1 MKKIL
6 TVAILLFASVL
17 TYACTDKAQAQQK
30 EPEKKEAKSGEVI
43 VMNKDMFIKDVFDYG
58 KSQDWKYKGKVIN
71 LPSLTCMPTGVVPVV

>member
-6 TVAILLFASVL
+6 TVSILLFASVL

-43 VMNKDMFIKDVFDYG
+43 VNPRIG
-58 KSQDWKYKGKVIN
+58 NIKVIN

>member
-30 EPEKKEAKSGEVI
+30 RTGKKRKLRAGGHRNEQGYVH
-43 VMNKDMFIKDVFDYG
+43 
-58 KSQDWKYKGKVIN
+58 
-71 LPSLTCMPTGVVPVV
+71 